1 MPPSLPPK
9 VLKLT
14 PHVDS
19 CLLLQL
25 LPALL
30 QHYPHRRLVELAGC
44 GNRRILSRVLL
55 NIVQPDIKK
64 IFLNIYENGKARL
77 DNTWE
82 DCESQSA
89 WFHPPCRNICTSRRI
104 SHLRLFHGAF
114 FRRLALSQL
123 ASKSTN
129 LEEIF
134 KKQKRPKMSESNI
147 TTCPSLR
154 IQRTAKISVPQWWNM
169 NVWTRW
175 QRESKRLPYFFCPQ
189 LLLFFN

>member
-1 MPPSLPPK
+1 MLHIVGKLRIMPPSLPPK

-55 NIVQPDIKK
+55 NIVQPDINK

-129 LEEIF
+129 SEEIYL
-134 KKQKRPKMSESNI
+134 QNKRGRGKVK
-147 TTCPSLR
+147 C
-154 IQRTAKISVPQWWNM
+154 QRATLPVRPCVSSAQ
-169 NVWTRW
+169 
-175 QRESKRLPYFFCPQ
+175 QRYRCHSGGT
-189 LLLFFN
+189 